1 MGGWSHTFKWNG
13 QGRSERWRWSE
24 EMRAW
29 GWLGHENSG
38 RRTNNPQCPFH
49 EFFFLNW
56 GTWRVAINRCS
67 KDQSGLVE
75 GGQEFSF
82 RQVTFKVLIR
92 YWSGDT
98 HLASGYENQLVR
110 ARLKTSVCGWI
121 KGLSVGRKGEGKN
134 RERSRDWALRYCHCS
149 EVGAWM
155 EEWGQTRQK
164 EPQVNKIVWESV
176 LKTKRIKYFKKV
188 SISLYVSYTS
198 IFKKMY
204 LLLKAQ
210 VKQRLERWCESLVT
224 LIKWLLVG

>member
-1 MGGWSHTFKWNG
+1 MQWKVLAWNIKQETLWEAGVILLNGMVRGGLRDDAGVKRWGPGGDWG
-13 QGRSERWRWSE
+13 MRIQAEGAIIRSVLFMS
-24 EMRAW
+24 
-29 GWLGHENSG
+29 
-38 RRTNNPQCPFH
+38 
-49 EFFFLNW
+49 FFFLNW
-56 GTWRVAINRCS
+56 RTWRVAINRCS

-164 EPQVNKIVWESV
+164 EPQVKNKIVWESV

-198 IFKKMY
+198 I
-204 LLLKAQ
+204 
-210 VKQRLERWCESLVT
+210 
-224 LIKWLLVG
+224 

>member
-1 MGGWSHTFKWNG
+1 MGGRSHNFKWNG
-13 QGRSERWRWSE
+13 QRRSERWRWSE

-38 RRTNNPQCPFH
+38 RRSRSVLFMIF
-49 EFFFLNW
+49 FFFLNW
-56 GTWRVAINRCS
+56 GTWRVAINWCS

-121 KGLSVGRKGEGKN
+121 KGLSVGRKGEGKKQGKVQGLSPEILSLFRGRGMN
-134 RERSRDWALRYCHCS
+134 GGMGSDKTERATS
-149 EVGAWM
+149 EK
-155 EEWGQTRQK
+155 QD
-164 EPQVNKIVWESV
+164 
-176 LKTKRIKYFKKV
+176 
-188 SISLYVSYTS
+188 SLGECP
-198 IFKKMY
+198 KN
-204 LLLKAQ
+204 
-210 VKQRLERWCESLVT
+210 
-224 LIKWLLVG
+224 